1 MLFKCQAFFNRTFR
15 ERQFLQQAGAKL
27 GSSSERGQGVAQ
39 IRWGRYLH
47 LLNNKPV
54 GISGYV
60 TRLTE
65 SLPKKLKGSLPSPE
79 EVEAELSR
87 KDGETIGG

>member
-1 MLFKCQAFFNRTFR
+1 M
-15 ERQFLQQAGAKL
+15 QQL
-27 GSSSERGQGVAQ
+27 VAQ
-39 IRWGRYLH
+39 IPWGCFFH

-79 EVEAELSR
+79 EVEAELNR
-87 KDGETIGG
+87 RDGENSEV